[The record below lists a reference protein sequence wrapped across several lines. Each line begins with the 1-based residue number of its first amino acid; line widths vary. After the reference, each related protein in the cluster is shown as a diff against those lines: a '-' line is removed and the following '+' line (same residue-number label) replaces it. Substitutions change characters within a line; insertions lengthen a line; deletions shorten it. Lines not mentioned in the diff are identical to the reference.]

1 VKEKRILHGQLM
13 SEHRR
18 LTNEISDI
26 KAQSFELNEEQIKRV
41 QMLEMQVK
49 KIAEQFDTPF
59 MKVSNSFY
67 EI

>member
-1 VKEKRILHGQLM
+1 MSERQRILHGQLM

-49 KIAEQFDTPF
+49 KIAEQLYTLYQ
-59 MKVSNSFY
+59 NG
-67 EI
+67 

>member
-1 VKEKRILHGQLM
+1 MSERKKILHGQLM

-49 KIAEQFDTPF
+49 KIAERLYTL
-59 MKVSNSFY
+59 Y
-67 EI
+67 ES

>member
-1 VKEKRILHGQLM
+1 MSEIQSILQGQLM

-49 KIAEQFDTPF
+49 KIAEQLYTLYQ
-59 MKVSNSFY
+59 NG
-67 EI
+67 